1 MSLRSGSALLLL
13 AMAGLPLAAQDSAS
27 PGSQEPKGPKTVT
40 PLFASPDLL
49 NVRLTTDFKA
59 IFKDRDTTEQNW
71 VPGTIAWSAGADSGT
86 MPVEVTTRGHFRLK
100 NATCSFPPLRVR
112 FPKEARAN
120 TIFDRQG
127 SLKLA
132 VHCRSG
138 NKRYEQIVHQE
149 YLVYR
154 AFNLLTDSSFKVRMV
169 QASYVDSAEGKTVE
183 APAFFIEDEDDLAGR
198 IMMKDFEQH
207 GATFSDVDT
216 TAAAL
221 MSVFF
226 YMVGNTDWSLPYLHN
241 VRLFNDVS
249 SYLPIPYDFDWSG
262 VVDAPYA
269 KPDYRLGIRSVRER
283 LWRGPCYP
291 SEVIEK
297 TLARFV
303 SAKDAIYELYRSQ
316 PGLDPKLLKDSLEY
330 YDEFF
335 KLAADRRTWERE
347 LRVTCTR

>member
-1 MSLRSGSALLLL
+1 MSFRSGSALLLL

-27 PGSQEPKGPKTVT
+27 TGSQEPKGPKPVT
-40 PLFASPDLL
+40 PLFGSPDLL
-49 NVRLTTDFKA
+49 NVRLTTDFKT
-59 IFKDRDTTEQNW
+59 IFKDRDTTEQHW
-71 VPGTIAWSAGADSGT
+71 VPGTIAWSSGSDSGT
-86 MPVEVTTRGHFRLK
+86 MPVEVTTLGHFRLK

-112 FPKEARAN
+112 FPKEARKN

-154 AFNLLTDSSFKVRMV
+154 TFNILTDSSFKVRMV

-241 VRLFNDVS
+241 VRLFNDMT